1 MAVRSRFRREA
12 AKLDLTFSQEEL
24 AFRDEVRGF
33 IRENLPADIRA
44 KAGRVPYF
52 EKADVVTW
60 HRILDAR
67 GWAASHWPK
76 EYGGPGWTA
85 VQRYIFME
93 ELLRV
98 PTPEPLS
105 FNINM
110 VGPVIYTFGSEAQ
123 KAHFLPKIR
132 SLDYWFCQGFS
143 EPGAGS
149 DLASLRTTARRDG
162 DEYVINGQKT
172 WTSTAHVADWMFCL
186 VRTDPSAKK
195 QEGISFVLIDMKTPG
210 ITVRPIITIDGHHH
224 TNEVFLDDVRV
235 PLANRIGAENKGW
248 DYAKFLL
255 GNERTGIARV
265 GLSQSRLTRAVELAG
280 TSTGH
285 EPSLLQD
292 ASFRKKI
299 IEAEIELKA
308 LEITAMRII
317 DRQRKRN
324 DGHPD
329 PASSILKLRGAETQQ
344 ASAQLALD
352 AAGPLAAPAGG
363 HFPAGA
369 AAIDSPFVDAD
380 GAASVYLSSRAASIY
395 GGASEVQKNIIAK
408 TILGL

>member
-1 MAVRSRFRREA
+1 M
-12 AKLDLTFSQEEL
+12 DLTFSQDEL
-24 AFRDEVRGF
+24 AFREEVRTF
-33 IRENLPADIRA
+33 IRDNLPVDIRA
-44 KAGRVPYF
+44 KAGRIAYF
-52 EKADVVTW
+52 EKTDVVTW
-60 HRILDAR
+60 HRILNAK
-67 GWAASHWPK
+67 GWVASHWPK

-110 VGPVIYTFGSEAQ
+110 VGPVIYTFGSEDQ
-123 KAHFLPKIR
+123 KAHFLPRIR
-132 SLDYWFCQGFS
+132 NLDYWFCQGFS

-149 DLASLRTTARRDG
+149 DLASLRTSARRDG

-186 VRTDPSAKK
+186 VRTDANAKK
-195 QEGISFVLIDMKTPG
+195 QEGISFLLIDMKTPG
-210 ITVRPIITIDGHHH
+210 ITVRPIITIDGQHH

-235 PLANRIGAENKGW
+235 PVANRIGEENKGW

-265 GLSQSRLTRAVELAG
+265 GLSKSRLNRAVELAG
-280 TSTGH
+280 ATGGDTT
-285 EPSLLQD
+285 SLLED

-299 IEAEIELKA
+299 IETEIELKA
-308 LEITAMRII
+308 LEITALRII
-317 DRQRKRN
+317 DRQRKTN
-324 DGHPD
+324 DGRPD

-344 ASAQLALD
+344 ASAQLVLD
-352 AAGPLAAPAGG
+352 AAGILAAPVAG
-363 HFPAGA
+363 HFTAGA
-369 AAIDSPFVDAD
+369 DTLDGSCVDAE

>member
-1 MAVRSRFRREA
+1 M
-12 AKLDLTFSQEEL
+12 DLSFSQEEL
-24 AFRDEVRGF
+24 AFRDEVRSF
-33 IRENLPADIRA
+33 IRDNLPADIRA

-60 HRILDAR
+60 HRILDAK
-67 GWAASHWPK
+67 GWVASHWPK
-76 EYGGPGWTA
+76 EYGGPGWSA

-110 VGPVIYTFGSEAQ
+110 VGPVVYTFGSQEQ
-123 KAHFLPKIR
+123 KARFLPKIR
-132 SLDYWFCQGFS
+132 SLEYWFCQGFS

-149 DLASLRTTARRDG
+149 DLASLRTSARRNG
-162 DEYVINGQKT
+162 DDYVINGQKT

-186 VRTDPSAKK
+186 VRTDPGAKK
-195 QEGISFVLIDMKTPG
+195 QEGISFLLLDMKTPG
-210 ITVRPIITIDGHHH
+210 ITVRPILTIDGQHH

-235 PLANRIGAENKGW
+235 PVANRIGEENKGW

-280 TSTGH
+280 TSG
-285 EPSLLQD
+285 ERKSSLLGD
-292 ASFRKKI
+292 ATFRKKI

-317 DRQRKRN
+317 DRQRHRN
-324 DGHPD
+324 DGRPD

-344 ASAQLALD
+344 ASAQLVLD
-352 AAGPLAAPAGG
+352 AAGPLAAPLGG
-363 HFPAGA
+363 HLPPGA
-369 AAIDSPFVDAD
+369 DHMGDPFADAD
-380 GAASVYLSSRAASIY
+380 GAAAVYLSSRAASIY
-395 GGASEVQKNIIAK
+395 GGANEVQKSIIAK

>member
-1 MAVRSRFRREA
+1 M
-12 AKLDLTFSQEEL
+12 DLTFSQDEL
-24 AFRDEVRGF
+24 AFREEVRTF
-33 IRENLPADIRA
+33 IRDNLPADIRA
-44 KAGRVPYF
+44 KAGRVAYF
-52 EKADVVTW
+52 EKTDVVTW
-60 HRILDAR
+60 HRILNAK
-67 GWAASHWPK
+67 GWVASHWPK

-110 VGPVIYTFGSEAQ
+110 VGPVIYTFGSEDQ
-123 KAHFLPKIR
+123 KAHFLPRIR
-132 SLDYWFCQGFS
+132 NLDYWFCQGFS

-149 DLASLRTTARRDG
+149 DLASLRTSARRDG

-186 VRTDPSAKK
+186 VRTDANAKK
-195 QEGISFVLIDMKTPG
+195 QEGISFLLIDMKTPG
-210 ITVRPIITIDGHHH
+210 ITVRPIITIDGQHH

-235 PLANRIGAENKGW
+235 PVANRIGEENKGW

-265 GLSQSRLTRAVELAG
+265 GLSKSRLNRAVELAG
-280 TSTGH
+280 ATGGH
-285 EPSLLQD
+285 AASLLED
-292 ASFRKKI
+292 TSFRKKI
-299 IEAEIELKA
+299 IETEIELKA
-308 LEITAMRII
+308 LEITALRII
-317 DRQRKRN
+317 DRQRKTN
-324 DGHPD
+324 DGRPD

-344 ASAQLALD
+344 ASAQLVLD
-352 AAGPLAAPAGG
+352 AAGILAAPVAG
-363 HFPAGA
+363 HFTGGA
-369 AAIDSPFVDAD
+369 DTLDGSCVDAE

>member
-1 MAVRSRFRREA
+1 M
-12 AKLDLTFSQEEL
+12 DLTFSQDEL
-24 AFRDEVRGF
+24 AFRDEVRTF
-33 IRENLPADIRA
+33 IRDNLPADIRA
-44 KAGRVPYF
+44 KAGRVAYF

-60 HRILDAR
+60 HRILNAK
-67 GWAASHWPK
+67 GWVASHWPK

-110 VGPVIYTFGSEAQ
+110 VGPVIYTFGSEDQ
-123 KAHFLPKIR
+123 KVHFLPRVR
-132 SLDYWFCQGFS
+132 SLEYWFCQGFS

-149 DLASLRTTARRDG
+149 DLASLRTVARRDG

-186 VRTDPSAKK
+186 VRTDGNAKK
-195 QEGISFVLIDMKTPG
+195 QEGISFLLIDMKTPG
-210 ITVRPIITIDGHHH
+210 ITVRPILTIDGQHH
-224 TNEVFLDDVRV
+224 TNEVFLDNVRV
-235 PLANRIGAENKGW
+235 SVANRIGEENKGW

-265 GLSQSRLTRAVELAG
+265 GLSQSRLNRAVELAG
-280 TSTGH
+280 ATGGH
-285 EPSLLQD
+285 ATSLLED

-299 IEAEIELKA
+299 IETEIELKA

-324 DGHPD
+324 EGRPD

-344 ASAQLALD
+344 ASAQLVLD
-352 AAGPLAAPAGG
+352 AAGMLAAPVAG
-363 HFPAGA
+363 HFTVEADALEG
-369 AAIDSPFVDAD
+369 SCVDAE